1 MTAGIQAW
9 STKATGA
16 KGAGTVEQHRT
27 LTTRLYLMSAGIP
40 QAGGSHTWLELREGE
55 ATPESLPAMP
65 GPQGLRRR
73 NLPQGGERV
82 RGPKAPVA
90 YTLQHQQAEG
100 RNSPL
105 MNRASSPALNKT

>member
-9 STKATGA
+9 NTKATGA

-55 ATPESLPAMP
+55 VTPESLPAMP

-82 RGPKAPVA
+82 RGPIVPVA
-90 YTLQHQQAEG
+90 CVL
-100 RNSPL
+100 
-105 MNRASSPALNKT
+105 